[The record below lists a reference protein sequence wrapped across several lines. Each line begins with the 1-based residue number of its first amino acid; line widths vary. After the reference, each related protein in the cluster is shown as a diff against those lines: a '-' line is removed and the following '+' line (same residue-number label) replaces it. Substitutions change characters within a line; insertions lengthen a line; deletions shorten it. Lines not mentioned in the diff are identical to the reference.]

1 MLIRSRET
9 RPGFLTRWLTSK
21 AGLWFPG
28 LDLFVP
34 KHNNVLAVLGRPEGK
49 HLIPASNIVTDAGD
63 LHYAQRAVSEA
74 LTNAFGAHLMATAGT
89 PGKTAT
95 LAGFTQIAASEKA
108 TETGYPTRNDTDGD
122 NTGAGV
128 DIVTHLVSYPTSF
141 GGEPWNTIT
150 HGVVTNAT
158 PGTAEA
164 LLTGYAFAASFSK
177 TAADTLKVFVN
188 HEMSGQ

>member
-9 RPGFLTRWLTSK
+9 RQGFLTRWFRSRG
-21 AGLWFPG
+21 GLWFPG

-34 KHNNVLAVLGRPEGK
+34 KHNNVLAVLGRAEGK

-74 LTNAFGAHLMATAGT
+74 LTNAFGVHLVATAGT
-89 PGKTAT
+89 PGKAAD
-95 LAGFTQIAASEKA
+95 LSDFTEVAASEKA
-108 TETGYPTRNDTDGD
+108 TDGGYPVRNDTDGD

-128 DIVTHLVSYPTSF
+128 DIVTHLVSYTTGDFDST
-141 GGEPWNTIT
+141 GIT
-150 HGVVTNAT
+150 HGLVTNAT
-158 PGTAEA
+158 PGTTAP
-164 LLTGYAFAASFSK
+164 LLTGYAFAAPFDK
-177 TAADTLKVFVN
+177 TASDTLKCFIN

>member
-9 RPGFLTRWLTSK
+9 RQGFLTRWFRSRG
-21 AGLWFPG
+21 GLWFPG

-34 KHNNVLAVLGRPEGK
+34 KHNNVLAVLGRAEGK

-74 LTNAFGAHLMATAGT
+74 LTNAFGVHLVATAGT

-95 LAGFTQIAASEKA
+95 LATFTEVAASEKA
-108 TETGYPTRNDTDGD
+108 TAGGYPVRNDTDGD

-128 DIVTHLVSYPTSF
+128 DIVTHLVSYLTTDF
-141 GGEPWNTIT
+141 NATGIT
-150 HGVVTNAT
+150 HGLVTNAT
-158 PGTAEA
+158 PGTTEP
-164 LLTGYAFAASFSK
+164 LLTGYAFAASFDK
-177 TAADTLKVFVN
+177 TASDTLKVFVN